1 MTYTELFKYR
11 KVETLMS
18 VESTERDGQD
28 GGGIYQTPK
37 SSSIIAKLYVIVHKI
52 FKQLQVDYEKENHV
66 IEKIFLDAG
75 CGAHLPGLMFAIG
88 GYKSIGLEID
98 RMRCALAAI
107 ILQDVLARA
116 TQRLDLALFNT
127 DIKQEGNWSGVLVFY
142 FWDRVRVILFPPSVS
157 MIFTSIDQHTIPS
170 ISRCVMRML
179 LKDFTRTSTTTW
191 IMM

>member
-37 SSSIIAKLYVIVHKI
+37 SSSIAKLYVIVHKI
-52 FKQLQVDYEKENHV
+52 FKQLQVDYEKENRV
-66 IEKIFLDAG
+66 IEKIFLDG

-116 TQRLDLALFNT
+116 TQRLDLALFNM
-127 DIKQEGNWSGVLVFY
+127 DIKQEGNWSGVSVFY
-142 FWDRVRVILFPPSVS
+142 FWDRVRVILFPPPVY
-157 MIFTSIDQHTIPS
+157 Q
-170 ISRCVMRML
+170 
-179 LKDFTRTSTTTW
+179 
-191 IMM
+191 